1 LLLLTGMEA
10 DLKLVRTVGRAA
22 LSVSFAG
29 VAVPFACGFALGEF
43 MPASLLPSPEQRFL
57 TALFLGTAL
66 SISSI
71 KIVAAIVREMNFTR
85 RDLGQ
90 IIVASAICEDSIG
103 WVVIA
108 VTFGLAEAGSIDPIS
123 VAKSVLGTAAFLI
136 ASFLW
141 GRRLVFLVM
150 RWTNDN

>member
-22 LSVSFAG
+22 LSVSSAG

-43 MPASLLPSPEQRFL
+43 MPSALLPSPEHRFL

-85 RDLGQ
+85 RDLGP
-90 IIVASAICEDSIG
+90 IIVPSAICEDSIA
-103 WVVIA
+103 WVIPAIA
-108 VTFGLAEAGSIDPIS
+108 FS
-123 VAKSVLGTAAFLI
+123 VHQG
-136 ASFLW
+136 
-141 GRRLVFLVM
+141 G
-150 RWTNDN
+150 